1 MPQKQP
7 RHEVIS
13 LRLNEDRLALLERH
27 RAVLSSQLGRDISLA
42 EAAFMAF
49 EGRAPQL
56 DREAARHELL
66 QTPTAS
72 LARIR
77 KRWATEHALSLAE
90 WDVLAEY
97 LRISTEEERQE
108 PPVRWPAIP
117 SAEAYLELLDAFEAV
132 YAQRIEPASKNA
144 WAYFSHLGGLET
156 SVEWADADSDQRHQA
171 LLSLIDE
178 HREILNDNSWMY
190 PGSVGRCLLV
200 AIRDE
205 GVDSATLDR
214 VLGRF
219 WPTLWALAARGHWIR
234 HEHQPVRLVS
244 APLDDVRQ
252 QIHLPAPFTASE
264 LTLSFASPDRL
275 ELVAGVDL
283 GPTRRCRFTVS
294 RYPELIEFGAM
305 LLRTKDEPWQGR
317 YFSAVHTAGAGDT
330 AFVVTRKASEMAFDL
345 TEVEF
350 HNLRALY
357 IEAWG
362 QPEVSR
368 WLSALGQ
375 EYGEQGGHDR

>member
-1 MPQKQP
+1 MAQKQP

-27 RAVLSSQLGRDISLA
+27 RAVLSSDLGRDVSLA
-42 EAAFMAF
+42 EAAFLAF

-97 LRISTEEERQE
+97 LRISSEEERQE

-117 SAEAYLELLDAFEAV
+117 SAEAYVELLDAFEAV
-132 YAQRIEPASKNA
+132 YALRTEPASKNA
-144 WAYFSHLGGLET
+144 WAYFTHLGGLET
-156 SVEWADADSDQRHQA
+156 SVEWADMDSDQRHQA
-171 LLSLIDE
+171 LLKLIDE

-200 AIRDE
+200 AIRD
-205 GVDSATLDR
+205 GGLDSSTLDR

-234 HEHQPVRLVS
+234 HNHQPVRL
-244 APLDDVRQ
+244 AGTLPDDARQ
-252 QIHLPAPFTASE
+252 QIHLPAPFTARD
-264 LTLSFASPDRL
+264 LTLSFTSSDRL
-275 ELVAGVDL
+275 ELVAEVDL

-294 RYPELIEFGAM
+294 RYPELTEFGAM
-305 LLRTKDEPWQGR
+305 LLSMKDEPWQGR
-317 YFSAVHTAGAGDT
+317 YFSAVHSAGAGER
-330 AFVVTRKASEMAFDL
+330 AFVVARKASEISFDL
-345 TEVEF
+345 TEVEW
-350 HNLRALY
+350 HNLRSLY
-357 IEAWG
+357 IDAWER
-362 QPEVSR
+362 PEVSR
-368 WLSALGQ
+368 WLSALRQ
-375 EYGEQGGHDR
+375 EYGEQGGDDR